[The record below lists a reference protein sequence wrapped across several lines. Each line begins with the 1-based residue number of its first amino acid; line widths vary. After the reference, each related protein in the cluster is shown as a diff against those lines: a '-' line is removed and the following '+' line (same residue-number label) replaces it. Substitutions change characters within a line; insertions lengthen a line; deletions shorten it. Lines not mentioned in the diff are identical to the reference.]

1 MIEPMPSAGAST
13 TSYSRSSSTVS
24 RFVVYGLTDP
34 ITSEVRYIGKSSNG
48 LRRPMAHG
56 RPSSL
61 ASDRTRKANWI
72 RGLRSLGLDYGI
84 RVLEEVAERDLL
96 CSVECFWI
104 AQARGLGWRLTNLTD
119 GGDGMSGHSWTP
131 ASRAKLSRSMKGR
144 KLTQEHV
151 AKLRFANT
159 GRRHSD
165 ATREKLREASK
176 GRTLSAETRA
186 KMSLARTGK
195 TRSPFSQEWRA
206 KIAASLRGRRQS
218 PAHVAAAAAGRTGST
233 RSPETRARISTGI
246 KAAWSRKRLHRACE
260 LIASSSV
267 GWD

>member
-1 MIEPMPSAGAST
+1 MILYSPSNF
-13 TSYSRSSSTVS
+13 TVS
-24 RFVVYGLTDP
+24 RFLVYGLTDP
-34 ITSEVRYIGKSSNG
+34 RTSEVRYIGKSSSG
-48 LRRPMAHG
+48 MRRPRAHG

-61 ASDRTRKANWI
+61 GSDRTRKANWI

-119 GGDGMSGHSWTP
+119 GGDGMMGHSWTP
-131 ASRAKLSRSMKGR
+131 ESRAKLSRSVRGR
-144 KLTQEHV
+144 KLTEEHI
-151 AKLRFANT
+151 AKVRLANT

-165 ATREKLREASK
+165 ATKEKLRAANI

-206 KIAASLRGRRQS
+206 NISAAMRGRKQS
-218 PAHVAAAAAGRTGST
+218 PAHVAAAAAGRRGLT
-233 RSPETRARISTGI
+233 RSPETRALISTGI

-260 LIASSSV
+260 LIASSRV
-267 GWD
+267 EWD